1 MPLALPVL
9 LEDRV
14 WSLFRSSRCCGVLR
28 DDRGNN
34 PNPLINGNC
43 CELGTGPMVAV
54 GCELLLLPIAVA
66 AAWERFWACA
76 AIACAAAARNS
87 IKHVVGVKS
96 LKSQGCSS
104 EGGEIWP
111 SFDLKSERK
120 TEKSLIFMRRK
131 LQMNKT
137 RCNGDF
143 VRCRAFGSHRIL
155 LKHRQKVC
163 EWMWM
168 RT

>member
-1 MPLALPVL
+1 ML

-14 WSLFRSSRCCGVLR
+14 WSLFLSSRCWGVPR
-28 DDRGNN
+28 EVRGNN

-66 AAWERFWACA
+66 AACERFWACA

-104 EGGEIWP
+104 EGGEIRP
-111 SFDLKSERK
+111 SFDFKSERK
-120 TEKSLIFMRRK
+120 TKMWLIEMLLELPTKRDATTASFIAGHLKKKSSNSFETST
-131 LQMNKT
+131 KT
-137 RCNGDF
+137 
-143 VRCRAFGSHRIL
+143 
-155 LKHRQKVC
+155 
-163 EWMWM
+163 W
-168 RT
+168 